1 MNRLLVRRC
10 SMSSIEEEDEPT
22 ASDDLTILAEKSQS
36 SPSYNYHKLHHSPS
50 IADWD
55 SEISES
61 EQEFDDNDEDINENG
76 EERAANRALQNFI
89 QSFSKPHRSQLNGK
103 DGSYSPSSIHICDED
118 DSAELDA
125 IISELRDF
133 KIQFEECSNHSSS
146 TSNQLLVKK
155 SHKMEQSTN
164 HPSSTIT
171 SSSSI
176 SNTNGCV
183 NELRTLEDQLE
194 AALASLTLT
203 INDCTTTNVDS
214 QQQRSSGSSACSSGL
229 GDEITNDSSN
239 LYNNTLNT
247 NNQTTTTTTT
257 VSFTTK
263 IATRNTADDCDSAFS
278 DSGSTDKVAVPN
290 HDESLTCHSMVT
302 LTSTTK
308 QTTSMILDQ
317 DDSISSNSQHTSKL
331 LIRTYNDDGSTKSIL
346 IDDSMSI
353 RDVLFVL
360 VHKNHREPDIDYA
373 LVEIL
378 PDLHMERI
386 FEDHQR
392 LTEAILMWPTT
403 SPNRLIFTKRLEKY
417 ALFRATSSF
426 LAKDGAMIVYDE
438 LLKMPDM
445 DGIIYLKEKSR
456 KSWKKHFCVL
466 RSSGLY
472 FVPKGKSKKD
482 LVCLAKF
489 ENVELFFG
497 LGWKKKFK
505 SPSDFCFAL
514 KHPLI
519 QKKSSKY
526 IKYMC
531 VDTKNEFDRW
541 ISSIRMAKFGQQLKM
556 NYLLMEK
563 AMDMYRS
570 SGRFAAVCAARSGV
584 SNEQQSNR
592 HSNDPC
598 SSPMPCS
605 SIRDRQVL
613 NRTPI
618 LPHHHHHHHNNNN
631 NNNNSHNQYSN
642 LHSTASPQ
650 PSSCTSLLSTSTL
663 TDNEHSNEREQ
674 DENNDENSPIKSAS
688 YMDELRQRLERVL
701 NDPPSPIST
710 SSSPAPVQT
719 TSNPIERHSCLP
731 VSKSF
736 RLPIQS
742 VPIQVQSSAGYR
754 PTAIARFPLKTTS
767 TSSLQTQTTNHL
779 IAPLTKG
786 TIRGPTLITPPKLK
800 SAIPTQCLSSTE
812 NLRTTNTH
820 HSTPSSTTATTV
832 GSTPLPRK
840 QIPSLQISD
849 RNSSYRTSNHT
860 SPYGYQYHFTNG
872 NYHHQQQQQ
881 QMSKSFIMPTKRD
894 DHRSAS
900 SLSVASKADSL
911 NLDDTDFPLPSP
923 SFLEDLP
930 QTSNNTNKVLSNSTK
945 SKPTVI
951 SSMNMN
957 RSKLPSSTNSTL
969 LKKPTTTL
977 RTNVRPQN
985 PLPVR
990 SGLVAPSLKL
1000 STSSSQTPVI
1010 NKSLASSTSTN
1021 SLCNT
1026 KVSAVTPNKT
1036 VPPVPPRKS
1045 SIPRPSFNGASPSV
1059 KPQPPQRGSSTN
1071 LFLHKPHVSHL

>member
-22 ASDDLTILAEKSQS
+22 TSDELTIQPEKLQSLPSQK
-36 SPSYNYHKLHHSPS
+36 YQLLHHSPS
-50 IADWD
+50 IPDWD
-55 SEISES
+55 SELSES
-61 EQEFDDNDEDINENG
+61 EPEFDDNDDNFDENG
-76 EERAANRALQNFI
+76 EERAANRALQKFI
-89 QSFSKPHRSQLNGK
+89 QTCSKSHQTQINGK
-103 DGSYSPSSIHICDED
+103 DGSYSPSSIHLYDED

-133 KIQFEECSNHSSS
+133 KIQFEECSNHSSI
-146 TSNQLLVKK
+146 
-155 SHKMEQSTN
+155 SHHQSSIKTTYKMEQSTN
-164 HPSSTIT
+164 HPSLSIT

-203 INDCTTTNVDS
+203 INDCTTTNIDS

-229 GDEITNDSSN
+229 GDEITNDTSN
-239 LYNNTLNT
+239 PYNTSNINH
-247 NNQTTTTTTT
+247 QTTTTT

-263 IATRNTADDCDSAFS
+263 IPTINTTDDCDSAFS
-278 DSGSTDKVAVPN
+278 DSGSTDKVTSPN
-290 HDESLTCHSMVT
+290 HDESVTCHSVVT
-302 LTSTTK
+302 RTSTSK
-308 QTTSMILDQ
+308 QITSIIVDQ
-317 DDSISSNSQHTSKL
+317 DDSISSHSQHPSKL

-386 FEDHQR
+386 FEDHQK

-403 SPNRLIFTKRLEKY
+403 SPNRLIFTKRSEKY
-417 ALFRATSSF
+417 ALFRATTSF
-426 LAKDGAMIVYDE
+426 LIKDETMIVYDE
-438 LLKMPDM
+438 LLKTPDM

-505 SPSDFCFAL
+505 SPSDYCFAL

-541 ISSIRMAKFGQQLKM
+541 ITSIRIAKFGQQLKI
-556 NYLLMEK
+556 NYFLMEK
-563 AMDMYRS
+563 AMNIYRS
-570 SGRFAAVCAARSGV
+570 SGRFAAVCAARSGT
-584 SNEQQSNR
+584 SNEQQNNR
-592 HSNDPC
+592 NNNELC

-613 NRTPI
+613 GRTPI
-618 LPHHHHHHHNNNN
+618 LPTNT
-631 NNNNSHNQYSN
+631 NSHNQYN
-642 LHSTASPQ
+642 TAHSTISPQ
-650 PSSCTSLLSTSTL
+650 PSSCASILTASTL
-663 TDNEHSNEREQ
+663 ADNEQNNEHEEV
-674 DENNDENSPIKSAS
+674 DNNDENSPIKSAS

-701 NDPPSPIST
+701 NDPPSPILS
-710 SSSPAPVQT
+710 SSSPQT
-719 TSNPIERHSCLP
+719 SLQQTSIPIERHSCLP
-731 VSKSF
+731 ISKSF

-742 VPIQVQSSAGYR
+742 VPIQVQSSSIYR
-754 PTAIARFPLKTTS
+754 PTPVSRFPLKSTTTPLS
-767 TSSLQTQTTNHL
+767 SSSLQTQTNHS
-779 IAPLTKG
+779 ISSSTKG

-800 SAIPTQCLSSTE
+800 SNINTHCLSSTE
-812 NLRTTNTH
+812 NLRTTNTNNTNYPTT
-820 HSTPSSTTATTV
+820 STITV

-840 QIPSLQISD
+840 QLPSLQISD
-849 RNSSYRTSNHT
+849 RNLSYRTTNNANT
-860 SPYGYQYHFTNG
+860 YGYQYHFTNG
-872 NYHHQQQQQ
+872 NYHHHHQQQQQQQQQQLQ

-900 SLSVASKADSL
+900 SLSVASKSDSL
-911 NLDDTDFPLPSP
+911 NLDDTDFPLPS
-923 SFLEDLP
+923 SIFLEDLSH
-930 QTSNNTNKVLSNSTK
+930 TSKNKNKILSNSTK
-945 SKPTVI
+945 LKPTVI
-951 SSMNMN
+951 TNMNMN
-957 RSKLPSSTNSTL
+957 RSKLPSSTNSTP
-969 LKKPTTTL
+969 LKKSTMPV
-977 RTNVRPQN
+977 RTNNRQQHS
-985 PLPVR
+985 LPVKN
-990 SGLVAPSLKL
+990 SVVIPSLKL
-1000 STSSSQTPVI
+1000 STSISQTPVP
-1010 NKSLASSTSTN
+1010 NKSIVPSTSTN
-1021 SLCNT
+1021 SLNNNKT
-1026 KVSAVTPNKT
+1026 STIITNKT

-1045 SIPRPSFNGASPSV
+1045 SIPRPSFNGTSPSF

>member
-22 ASDDLTILAEKSQS
+22 TSDELTIQPEKLQLSSSQ
-36 SPSYNYHKLHHSPS
+36 NYQQLHHSPS
-50 IADWD
+50 IPDWD
-55 SEISES
+55 SELSES
-61 EQEFDDNDEDINENG
+61 EQEFDDNDDELEENG

-89 QSFSKPHRSQLNGK
+89 QTCSRTHKTQINGT
-103 DGSYSPSSIHICDED
+103 DGSYSPSSIHLYDED

-133 KIQFEECSNHSSS
+133 KIQFEECSNHSLVSHHQSS
-146 TSNQLLVKK
+146 IKK
-155 SHKMEQSTN
+155 SNKMEQSTN
-164 HPSSTIT
+164 HPSSSIT

-203 INDCTTTNVDS
+203 INDCTTTNIDS

-229 GDEITNDSSN
+229 GDEITNDTSN
-239 LYNNTLNT
+239 LYNTSNT
-247 NNQTTTTTTT
+247 NHQTTTTT

-263 IATRNTADDCDSAFS
+263 IPTTNTTDDCDSAFS
-278 DSGSTDKVAVPN
+278 DSGSTDKVTSPN
-290 HDESLTCHSMVT
+290 HDESVTCHSMVAM
-302 LTSTTK
+302 TSTTK
-308 QTTSMILDQ
+308 QMTSIIIDQ
-317 DDSISSNSQHTSKL
+317 DDLISSHSQHPSKL

-386 FEDHQR
+386 FEDHQK

-403 SPNRLIFTKRLEKY
+403 SPNRLIFTKRSEKY
-417 ALFRATSSF
+417 ALFRATTSF
-426 LAKDGAMIVYDE
+426 LVKDETMIVYDE
-438 LLKMPDM
+438 LLKTPDM

-505 SPSDFCFAL
+505 SPSDYCFAL

-541 ISSIRMAKFGQQLKM
+541 ITSIRIAKFGQQLKV
-556 NYLLMEK
+556 NYFLMEK
-563 AMDMYRS
+563 AMNIYRS
-570 SGRFAAVCAARSGV
+570 SGRFAAVCAARSGT
-584 SNEQQSNR
+584 SNEQQNNR
-592 HSNDPC
+592 NNNELC

-613 NRTPI
+613 NRIPI
-618 LPHHHHHHHNNNN
+618 LPTNT
-631 NNNNSHNQYSN
+631 NSHNQYNST
-642 LHSTASPQ
+642 HSPMSPQ
-650 PSSCTSLLSTSTL
+650 PSSCISILTTSTL
-663 TDNEHSNEREQ
+663 ASNEHNNEHVEV
-674 DENNDENSPIKSAS
+674 DDNDENSPIKSAS

-701 NDPPSPIST
+701 NDSPSSIQS
-710 SSSPAPVQT
+710 SSSPQT
-719 TSNPIERHSCLP
+719 SLQQTSIPIERHSCLP

-736 RLPIQS
+736 RFPIQS
-742 VPIQVQSSAGYR
+742 VPIQVQSSSIYR
-754 PTAIARFPLKTTS
+754 PTPVSRFPLKSPTP
-767 TSSLQTQTTNHL
+767 SSLQTQTNHS
-779 IAPLTKG
+779 ISSSTKG

-800 SAIPTQCLSSTE
+800 SNITTQCLSSTE
-812 NLRTTNTH
+812 NLRTTNTNNTNH
-820 HSTPSSTTATTV
+820 QTLSTITTTV

-840 QIPSLQISD
+840 QLPSLQILD
-849 RNSSYRTSNHT
+849 RNLSYRTANNT
-860 SPYGYQYHFTNG
+860 NTYGYQYHFTNG
-872 NYHHQQQQQ
+872 NHHHQQQQQQQQ

-894 DHRSAS
+894 DNQSAS
-900 SLSVASKADSL
+900 SLSVASKSDSL
-911 NLDDTDFPLPSP
+911 NLDDADFSLPSP
-923 SFLEDLP
+923 TFLEDLSH
-930 QTSNNTNKVLSNSTK
+930 TSKNTNKILSNSTK

-951 SSMNMN
+951 NNMNMN
-957 RSKLPSSTNSTL
+957 RSKLPSSTNSTP
-969 LKKPTTTL
+969 LKKATATV
-977 RTNVRPQN
+977 RTNNRPQ
-985 PLPVR
+985 PALPVK
-990 SGLVAPSLKL
+990 SGLVTPSLKL
-1000 STSSSQTPVI
+1000 STSISQAPVP

-1021 SLCNT
+1021 SLSNS
-1026 KVSAVTPNKT
+1026 KTPTITTNKP

-1045 SIPRPSFNGASPSV
+1045 SIPRPSFNGTSPSF

-1071 LFLHKPHVSHL
+1071 LFFHKPHVSHL